1 MAKLKDG
8 VALVTGGGQGM
19 GHGIALRFAREGA
32 KVVVVGRTQDK
43 IDRTVAEIR
52 DAGGTALACRAD
64 VSVEEDTRRM
74 VEMAVSTYG
83 RLDFAANVAGVA
95 HAPNYMHKLTL
106 QEYEDD
112 FAVNARGVFL
122 SMKYQ
127 IRAMLENGGGSIVN
141 VTSGSAINGFAFFSA
156 YSAAK
161 HAALGLTRA
170 AALEYADKGIRV
182 NSVAPGAIATPMLTN
197 NEESVLSPMRESI
210 AMKRFG
216 TEEEIAAATVWLCS
230 EESSYVTGSVLPV
243 EGGYTASCISIVSAV
258 SYPSVV

>member
-19 GHGIALRFAREGA
+19 GHGIALRFARDGA
-32 KVVVVGRTQDK
+32 KVVVVGRTQSK
-43 IDRTVAEIR
+43 IDRTVAEIQA
-52 DAGGTALACRAD
+52 AGGTALACLAD

-74 VEMAVSTYG
+74 VETAVSAYG

-95 HAPNYMHKLTL
+95 HVPNYMHKLTL

-127 IRAMLENGGGSIVN
+127 IQAMLENGGGSIVN

-161 HAALGLTRA
+161 HAAVGLTRA

-182 NSVAPGAIATPMLTN
+182 NSVAPGAIATDFGGGAVRDNSDLNAMVAN
-197 NEESVLSPMRESI
+197 NTALGRAGLPDDIGGAISTLLADGSNWI
-210 AMKRFG
+210 
-216 TEEEIAAATVWLCS
+216 
-230 EESSYVTGSVLPV
+230 TGQRIEAS
-243 EGGYTASCISIVSAV
+243 GGMFL
-258 SYPSVV
+258 